1 MATGRTGMT
10 TRKATG
16 KPSTTFSLKAK
27 FADGA
32 RIVGI
37 DPGLNIT
44 GYGAIEVQAGKATL
58 LEAGVLRPGS
68 SRKPIERRL
77 LELYDGLTEALTEI
91 RPVAVA
97 IEQLFSHYE
106 IPRTAI
112 LMGHARG
119 VICLAAAKHDV
130 PVFSY
135 APAQIKKTLTGGG
148 RADKA
153 QMQRAI
159 AREFGLAQA
168 PEPADVADALAIALC
183 HFFLGGAGANEE
195 SEENE

>member
-1 MATGRTGMT
+1 MTSSARHTSRASVATGSSGR
-10 TRKATG
+10 
-16 KPSTTFSLKAK
+16 

-32 RIVGI
+32 RIVGV

-44 GYGAIEVQAGKATL
+44 GYGAVEVQGGKATL

-68 SRKPIERRL
+68 SKKPIERRL
-77 LELYDGLTEALTEI
+77 LELYDGLSEALTEI
-91 RPVAVA
+91 RPVAIA
-97 IEQLFSHYE
+97 IEQLYSHYE
-106 IPRTAI
+106 LPRTAI

-159 AREFGLAQA
+159 AREFGLAQP

-183 HFFLGGAGANEE
+183 HFFLGGPGANEE
-195 SEENE
+195 LDDDK

>member
-1 MATGRTGMT
+1 MT
-10 TRKATG
+10 TRNAGVPTG
-16 KPSTTFSLKAK
+16 SSGR
-27 FADGA
+27 FANGA

-44 GYGAIEVQAGKATL
+44 GYGAVEVQGNKATL

-77 LELYDGLTEALTEI
+77 LELYDGLSEALTEI

-97 IEQLFSHYE
+97 IEQLYSHYE
-106 IPRTAI
+106 LPRTAI

-130 PVFSY
+130 LVYSY

-159 AREFGLAQA
+159 AREFDLAEPPQ
-168 PEPADVADALAIALC
+168 PADVADALAIALC
-183 HFFLGGAGANEE
+183 HFFLGGAGTNEGE
-195 SEENE
+195 PDEDEALTK

>member
-1 MATGRTGMT
+1 MTTRSAGMT
-10 TRKATG
+10 TGSSGRFAT
-16 KPSTTFSLKAK
+16 
-27 FADGA
+27 GA

-44 GYGAIEVQAGKATL
+44 GYGAVEVQGGKATL

-77 LELYDGLTEALTEI
+77 LELYDGLSEALTEI

-119 VICLAAAKHDV
+119 VICLAAAKHDI

-195 SEENE
+195 LEENQ